1 MAASGA
7 RLAWIWKFPVP
18 PAAPE
23 TIRFHEEESNARNP
37 GSRRP
42 PRAALARGPWRGP
55 GERGV
60 TAVRRAYDETVGGTW
75 AETAGQAEVPLAGG
89 DVTEGVV
96 RVGDTVRRPV
106 GPHSPLVHAL
116 LAHLEA
122 AGFEGAPRFLG
133 TDAAGR
139 EVLSYVDGEVAGRPR
154 PPWIADEGRL
164 ASVGRL
170 VRAYDDA
177 AASFT
182 PPPGARPGPPPAGPP
197 GIPPAPA
204 YPPELIGHVDITPEN
219 VVFRDGRAHALIDF
233 DLARPATRADEVFNA
248 MLWWG
253 PLCDPRDA
261 DPLLRHLDVPRR
273 ARVLADS
280 YGLSGTDRERIM
292 EVAVLRNRRS
302 WYLMKAR
309 AQALGG
315 GWQRMWDEGV
325 GDVIKRREAWLDR
338 NAAALTA
345 ALTAP

>member
-1 MAASGA
+1 M
-7 RLAWIWKFPVP
+7 
-18 PAAPE
+18 
-23 TIRFHEEESNARNP
+23 HM
-37 GSRRP
+37 
-42 PRAALARGPWRGP
+42 
-55 GERGV
+55 
-60 TAVRRAYDETVGGTW
+60 RAYDCAVTEIWVEK
-75 AETAGQAEVPLAGG
+75 ADQEEIPLAGG

-116 LAHLEA
+116 LRHLESV
-122 AGFEGAPRFLG
+122 GFEGAPRYLG
-133 TDAAGR
+133 IDGAGR

-154 PPWIADEGRL
+154 PPWIADEARL

-182 PPPGARPGPPPAGPP
+182 PPLNALPVVAPLEPA

-219 VVFRDGRAHALIDF
+219 VVFRNGTAYALIDF
-233 DLARPATRADEVFNA
+233 DLAKPATRADEMFNA
-248 MLWWG
+248 MLWWA
-253 PLCDPRDA
+253 PLFDPRDV
-261 DPLLRHLDVPRR
+261 DPLLRHVDVPRR
-273 ARVLADS
+273 ARILADA
-280 YGLSGTDRERIM
+280 YGLSGTDRERVT
-292 EVAVLRNRRS
+292 EVAMLRTRRS
-302 WYLMKAR
+302 WYLMKQHAETW
-309 AQALGG
+309 GG

-338 NAAALTA
+338 QAATLTA